1 MMLEK
6 RHHETIFYGSNKMNT
21 LPHAA
26 APAMSIITQ
35 NLRGQNNQ
43 ETRRNISRLAVTSR
57 DWRDHI
63 RHSPTAEGSDLA
75 DYRQWLE
82 RHGPSAVCHP
92 QVVDRRRR
100 HLLPLATL
108 TWHGRHRWRVH

>member
-63 RHSPTAEGSDLA
+63 RHSPSAEGSDLA
-75 DYRQWLE
+75 DYRQWLAE
-82 RHGPSAVCHP
+82 YQEQLAAAAGPPHINLVQGDTADDP
-92 QVVDRRRR
+92 IE
-100 HLLPLATL
+100 L
-108 TWHGRHRWRVH
+108 

>member
-1 MMLEK
+1 
-6 RHHETIFYGSNKMNT
+6 MNT

-63 RHSPTAEGSDLA
+63 RHSPSAEGSDLA
-75 DYRQWLE
+75 DYRQWLTE
-82 RHGPSAVCHP
+82 YQRQLAAAAGPPHIN
-92 QVVDRRRR
+92 
-100 HLLPLATL
+100 LAQGDTADDPIEL
-108 TWHGRHRWRVH
+108 

>member
-1 MMLEK
+1 
-6 RHHETIFYGSNKMNT
+6 MNT

-35 NLRGQNNQ
+35 NLRGQNDE

-75 DYRQWLE
+75 DYRRWLAQYQMQLGIDT
-82 RHGPSAVCHP
+82 HAHP
-92 QVVDRRRR
+92 IN
-100 HLLPLATL
+100 LAQGDTADDPIEL
-108 TWHGRHRWRVH
+108 